1 MGDESDA
8 IVLSTIH
15 KAKGLEADNI
25 YIYYPSLMPLKLAI
39 KDWEIKT
46 ENNLI
51 YVAYTRAKK
60 TLNFMKENKYNG
72 RMSGYF
78 NIDKMKEQLNS
89 IKEKIQYN
97 RELGVT
103 EKNYDSIP
111 SKPTIKLGEKQTPIT
126 KPSKKMKG
134 GLKMMN
140 LLQ

>member
-1 MGDESDA
+1 
-8 IVLSTIH
+8 
-15 KAKGLEADNI
+15 
-25 YIYYPSLMPLKLAI
+25 
-39 KDWEIKT
+39 
-46 ENNLI
+46 
-51 YVAYTRAKK
+51 
-60 TLNFMKENKYNG
+60 
-72 RMSGYF
+72 MSGYF